1 MFSRYLIKIR
11 ERLIMIKKTVKYKDF
26 NGQDQEEVLYFNM
39 TKVEL
44 TKMELAMPGRMSE
57 YIKGVVESGDNAKL
71 VDLFYNLILD
81 AYGEKSEDGKRFIKN
96 ARIRE
101 EFESSAA
108 FEQLFMDISSN
119 PDEAEL
125 FVKGISN

>member
-1 MFSRYLIKIR
+1 
-11 ERLIMIKKTVKYKDF
+11 MIKKTVKYKDF